1 MFSRSEDRHP
11 DFGVFMDQTR
21 FWVVHRREFYGPF
34 DYQWS
39 IDLRGIEFLYQ
50 DKKYGECC
58 SEEEFFADLKCFQ
71 LPKRV
76 SQVATIV
83 TGTVVSCIFHCVA
96 TSDRIRQ
103 ISSNLES
110 MGLER
115 YILNVKK

>member
-1 MFSRSEDRHP
+1 MPCQPEDKHP
-11 DFGVFMDQTR
+11 DFGVLMDETR

-50 DKKYGECC
+50 QNKYGECC
-58 SEEEFFADLKCFQ
+58 SDEEFFADLKHFQ
-71 LPKRV
+71 LPRRV

-83 TGTVVSCIFHCVA
+83 TGTVVSCIFHCIA
-96 TSDRIRQ
+96 SNDRVQQ
-103 ISSNLES
+103 ITHNLKS

-115 YILNVKK
+115 YTLNVK